1 MTEPPPL
8 PHRRRGLFGSL
19 RANFLTGLV
28 VVLPVGLTIYLIWT
42 VAGWIDGWVLPLIPT
57 ALQPDALIRDLF
69 GPDTRIGIRGAGVV
83 IFLVATVVIGW
94 FAKGIIG
101 RALLRP
107 AERLV
112 DRTPV
117 VRSIYSGLKQLAE
130 SVFAQNG
137 SQFERAC
144 LVRFPHHDLWA
155 IGFITGRA
163 RGEIA
168 QKLPSDS
175 DLLGVFVATGLVPP
189 AGFLVYVPERE
200 VVMLEMRIE
209 DAAKLIIS
217 AGLVYPNPK
226 DPTQPLIAA

>member
-1 MTEPPPL
+1 MTEPTPQPV
-8 PHRRRGLFGSL
+8 RRRGVFGSL
-19 RANFLTGLV
+19 RGNFLTGLV
-28 VVLPVGLTIYLIWT
+28 VVLPVGLTVYLIWT
-42 VAGWIDGWVLPLIPT
+42 VVGWIDAWILPLIPT
-57 ALQPDALIRDLF
+57 ALQPDALLRDYF
-69 GPDTRIGIRGAGVV
+69 GPETRISIRGLGVIV
-83 IFLVATVVIGW
+83 FLIFTILIGW

-107 AERLV
+107 AELLV
-112 DRTPV
+112 DRMPV

-130 SVFAQNG
+130 SVFSQNG

-144 LVRFPHHDLWA
+144 LVRFPQHDLWA

-168 QKLPSDS
+168 ARLPGEG

-200 VVMLEMRIE
+200 VIMLDMRIE

-226 DPTQPLIAA
+226 DPAQPILAN